1 MKLSII
7 TSALLLKSALAFA
20 PVNTQQISNIPSSH
34 GITLTP
40 PSTSALQMAGFGGGG
55 GMGGSKKK
63 GKKEKKSKAVV
74 LKPKAQWDRYV
85 ALKKSSVFRA
95 AVRVVKEGTDAGEWY
110 EIGKIKSEGDESTEL
125 ALMLQ
130 RRIIAE
136 VSVWSSNYLPIF
148 SIGFFNSIQIF
159 TDFISF
165 LQSILLFI

>member
-1 MKLSII
+1 
-7 TSALLLKSALAFA
+7 
-20 PVNTQQISNIPSSH
+20 
-34 GITLTP
+34 
-40 PSTSALQMAGFGGGG
+40 
-55 GMGGSKKK
+55 MGGSKKK

-130 RRIIAE
+130 RRLIAE
-136 VSVWSSNYLPIF
+136 HAKRLYPLQFRAKDQVEWGFTAEAAPEQGDWTLGNKSAAVDAPAGIEKK
-148 SIGFFNSIQIF
+148 IGFEGKPDAGTGFYCHFKDGRLVDRYDEGKSL
-159 TDFISF
+159 SK
-165 LQSILLFI
+165 